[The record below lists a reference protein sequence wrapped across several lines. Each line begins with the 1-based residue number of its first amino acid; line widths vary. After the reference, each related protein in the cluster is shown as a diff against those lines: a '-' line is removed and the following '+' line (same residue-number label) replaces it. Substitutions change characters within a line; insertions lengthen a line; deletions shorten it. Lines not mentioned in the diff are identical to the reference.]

1 MLTTIPAI
9 RIYECDQDGKHGD
22 SDTKLSRLHSNRR
35 NQGDSRL
42 EEEEQRKIGEGLV
55 GISEF
60 SFSVI
65 AEFVTTAYI
74 IAATDFTRWAKPNY
88 QLSGQAQYRPIELA

>member
-1 MLTTIPAI
+1 MNLLLLWLSSPFLL
-9 RIYECDQDGKHGD
+9 YWVHLLVCQ
-22 SDTKLSRLHSNRR
+22 KLSRLHSDRR

-88 QLSGQAQYRPIELA
+88 QLSGQAQYRSIELA